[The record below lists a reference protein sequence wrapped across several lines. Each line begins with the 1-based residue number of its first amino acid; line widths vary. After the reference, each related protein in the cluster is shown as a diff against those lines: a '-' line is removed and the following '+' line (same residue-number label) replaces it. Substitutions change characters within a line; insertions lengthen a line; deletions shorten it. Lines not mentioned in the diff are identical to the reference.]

1 MKHFH
6 NLTVARI
13 EPETPD
19 SVCVYLSVPEELR
32 DEYAFVQGQ
41 HLPVRA
47 EIDGV
52 QVRRTYSICSAIDDP
67 ELRIGVRVQKNGLF
81 SGYIANILKAGDV
94 LEAMPPVG
102 HFQTPLSAEKK
113 KNYVAFV
120 SGSGITPL
128 LSIAKTTL
136 ATEPQSRFFLFYA
149 NRTHESTMF
158 LEELYALKNQYPDR
172 LSLHFVFSREEQEFE
187 IASGRF
193 DADKVRQLYQGF
205 CAGLTADE
213 VFICGPGTMSDTVK
227 ETLVELGISRGNIHS
242 ERFAV
247 SKKTEPAPK
256 TVAPQPAD
264 LAENIASVTVILDG
278 HTKKFAMPMDDMT
291 LLEAGREHGLE
302 LPASCE
308 AGVCSTCRTHL
319 REGKVEMEENYALE
333 PWEVEEGFILACQAR
348 PLSRTLI
355 IDYDKT

>member
-1 MKHFH
+1 MKHYH
-6 NLTVARI
+6 KLTITRI

-32 DEYAFVQGQ
+32 DEYAFLQGQ

-47 EIDGV
+47 EINGE
-52 QVRRTYSICSAIDDP
+52 QVRRTYSICSAVGDP
-67 ELRIGVRVQKNGLF
+67 ELRIGVRIQKNGLF
-81 SGYIANILKAGDV
+81 SGYIATNLKAGDMLDV
-94 LEAMPPVG
+94 MPPVG
-102 HFQTPLSAEKK
+102 HFQTPLSAKKK

-128 LSIAKTTL
+128 LSIVRTTL
-136 ATEPQSRFFLFYA
+136 AVEPQSRFFLFYA

-158 LEELYALKNQYPDR
+158 LEDLYALKNQYTER
-172 LSLHFVFSREEQEFE
+172 LLLHFVFSQEEQDFE

-193 DADKVRQLYQGF
+193 DAEKVGQLYQGF

-213 VFICGPGTMSDTVK
+213 VFVCGPGTMIDTVK
-227 ETLVELGISRGNIHS
+227 DTLTELGICSGSIHS

-247 SKKTEPAPK
+247 SRKTEKKPETLTPK
-256 TVAPQPAD
+256 PTGVAED
-264 LAENIASVTVILDG
+264 IASVTVVLDG
-278 HTKKFAMPMDDMT
+278 HTRKFEMPMDGVSV
-291 LLEAGREHGLE
+291 LEAAREHGLE

-333 PWEVEEGFILACQAR
+333 PWEVEEGFVLACQAH
-348 PLSRTLI
+348 PLSKKLI

>member
-6 NLTVARI
+6 KLKIARI

-19 SVCVYLSVPEELR
+19 SVCVYLDVPEELR
-32 DEYAFVQGQ
+32 DEYAFLQGQ

-47 EIDGV
+47 EINGE
-52 QVRRTYSICSAIDDP
+52 QVRRTYSICSAVGEPD
-67 ELRIGVRVQKNGLF
+67 LRIGVRVQKNGLF
-81 SGYIANILKAGDV
+81 SEYIATTLQAGDLLDV
-94 LEAMPPVG
+94 MPPVG
-102 HFQTPLSAEKK
+102 HFQTLLSAEKK

-128 LSIAKTTL
+128 LSIVKTTL

-149 NRTHESTMF
+149 NRTQESTMF
-158 LEELYALKNQYPDR
+158 LEELHDLKNQYTDR
-172 LSLHFVFSREEQEFE
+172 LSLHFIFSQEEQEFE

-193 DADKVRQLYQGF
+193 DVDKVRKLYQGF

-213 VFICGPGTMSDTVK
+213 VFVCGPGTMIDTVK
-227 ETLVELGISRGNIHS
+227 DTLIELGIDKNNIHS

-247 SKKTEPAPK
+247 SKKTEPAP
-256 TVAPQPAD
+256 VAVAAQPTD
-264 LAENIASVTVILDG
+264 VAEGFVSVTVILDG
-278 HTKKFAMPMDDMT
+278 HTKKFDMPMEGVSV
-291 LLEAGREHGLE
+291 LEAAREHGLE

-333 PWEVEEGFILACQAR
+333 PWEVDEGFVLACQAH
-348 PLSRTLI
+348 PLSSKLV

>member
-19 SVCVYLSVPEELR
+19 SVCVYLDVPEELR

-47 EIDGV
+47 EIDGE
-52 QVRRTYSICSAIDDP
+52 QVRRTYSICAAVGDP
-67 ELRIGVRVQKNGLF
+67 ELRIGVRVQENGLF
-81 SGYIANILKAGDV
+81 SRYIAGTLKAGDV
-94 LEAMPPVG
+94 LEVMPPVG
-102 HFQTPLSAEKK
+102 HFQTLLSAENR

-128 LSIAKTTL
+128 LSIVKTTL
-136 ATEPQSRFFLFYA
+136 AVEPQSRFFLFYA
-149 NRTHESTMF
+149 NRTQESTMF
-158 LEELYALKNQYPDR
+158 LEELYALKNQYTDR
-172 LSLHFVFSREEQEFE
+172 LSLHFVFSQEEQEFE

-205 CAGLTADE
+205 CSGLTADE
-213 VFICGPGTMSDTVK
+213 VFVCGPGTMNNTVK
-227 ETLVELGISRGNIHS
+227 ETLIELGIGSGNIHS
-242 ERFAV
+242 ERFAA
-247 SKKTEPAPK
+247 SKKTGETPEA
-256 TVAPQPAD
+256 VAPQPTD
-264 LAENIASVTVILDG
+264 VAEDIASVTVILDG
-278 HTKKFAMPMDDMT
+278 HTKKFAMPMDGISVLD
-291 LLEAGREHGLE
+291 AGREHGLE

-348 PLSRTLI
+348 PISKKLV
-355 IDYDKT
+355 IDYDKA